1 MNNNYKV
8 WLASYP
14 RSGNT
19 LLRTIL
25 WQCFGLRSSS
35 VYPNDLG
42 ANRALEAFV
51 GHVEREPTQEPAQQQ
66 QPALSS
72 KDFVKTHKLIT
83 DDSPAIYVV
92 RDGRAA
98 CVSLQQFY
106 ADTLTLEAVI
116 EGQHQFG
123 TWSAHVESW
132 HPWDRPNTL
141 LLKYEDLAH
150 DLPKTLDRISEFIQ
164 QQPINRQLP
173 DRDAI
178 AAVDGRWVRR
188 STRWQDRFPA
198 ELLERFNE
206 LNHESLSRLGYL

>member
-1 MNNNYKV
+1 MI

-35 VYPNDLG
+35 IYPNDLG
-42 ANRALEAFV
+42 GNKALEDFV
-51 GHVEREPTQEPAQQQ
+51 GHCEREADADNRATDCDIS
-66 QPALSS
+66 LI
-72 KDFVKTHKLIT
+72 KTHELLP
-83 DDSPAIYVV
+83 DDSQAIYVV

-98 CVSLQQFY
+98 SVSLQHFY

-116 EGQHQFG
+116 NGRHRFG

-141 LLKYEDLAH
+141 LLKYEDLSS
-150 DLPKTLDRISEFIQ
+150 DLSYTLSCISDFIQ
-164 QQPINRQLP
+164 REPSHRQLP
-173 DRDAI
+173 ERDTI
-178 AAVDGRWVRR
+178 AGVDGRWVRHR
-188 STRWQDRFPA
+188 TRWQDSFPDD
-198 ELLERFNE
+198 LLGRFNA
-206 LNHESLSRLGYL
+206 LNEQTLKKVGYPG